1 MPRPINHAKPAAPTP
16 AAPPGPSHE
25 VRLLEWR
32 PERTR
37 LWEIAQQA
45 RSRPEPEHVLRYRRL
60 PWPQKLAYC
69 LDELWSQAEYPPN
82 GAERRRAARRAGRLI
97 LRAAALRRE
106 MDATSLGELDP
117 DLVRDMIDQARRS
130 AETDL

>member
-1 MPRPINHAKPAAPTP
+1 M
-16 AAPPGPSHE
+16 
-25 VRLLEWR
+25 
-32 PERTR
+32 
-37 LWEIAQQA
+37 
-45 RSRPEPEHVLRYRRL
+45 LRYRRL

-82 GAERRRAARRAGRLI
+82 GAERRGAARRAGRLI

-106 MDATSLGELDP
+106 MDATDLGELDP